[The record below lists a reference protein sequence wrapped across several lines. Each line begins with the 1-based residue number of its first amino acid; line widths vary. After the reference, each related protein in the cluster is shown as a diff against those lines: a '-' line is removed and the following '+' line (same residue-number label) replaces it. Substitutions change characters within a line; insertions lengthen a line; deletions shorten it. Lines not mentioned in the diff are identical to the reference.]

1 LFTKLSRIGRKIVW
15 QSRLLALGA
24 KSSLVLSTSAPAIA
38 GRQKPGTVMAKLKGE
53 SEGLDLR
60 SEHADPRAI
69 EDDPIDEAP
78 DDQGEII
85 ATAATIA
92 VVAIGAAVF
101 EAALL
106 PGLALGVV
114 AALAPRVLP
123 NLGSAMA
130 PMFRS
135 SVRGAYRLGQ
145 RTREM
150 VAEAQEHVNDI
161 VAEANAEDR
170 SKFAATAKQAA
181 PAA

>member
-1 LFTKLSRIGRKIVW
+1 MTKS
-15 QSRLLALGA
+15 
-24 KSSLVLSTSAPAIA
+24 
-38 GRQKPGTVMAKLKGE
+38 KGE
-53 SEGLDLR
+53 HEHPGLNP
-60 SEHADPRAI
+60 EHVDARAF

-85 ATAATIA
+85 ATAATVA

-170 SKFAATAKQAA
+170 SKVAEASKTPA

>member
-1 LFTKLSRIGRKIVW
+1 M
-15 QSRLLALGA
+15 
-24 KSSLVLSTSAPAIA
+24 
-38 GRQKPGTVMAKLKGE
+38 MAKLKGE

-60 SEHADPRAI
+60 SEHADPHAV
-69 EDDPIDEAP
+69 ESDPIDEAP

-85 ATAATIA
+85 ATAATVA

-101 EAALL
+101 ETALL

-123 NLGSAMA
+123 NMGAALA

-150 VAEAQEHVNDI
+150 VAEAQEHVSDI

-170 SKFAATAKQAA
+170 PKSAATLKATA